1 MQFIIIKLN
10 KQSWYPISLQVAKVN
25 CLRIFQISV
34 REDEQ
39 ILRIAYSNTTE
50 KLLACDF
57 EKTSHETEVL
67 LFITV
72 FKSTQ
77 PVSMFLVSFLTCFF

>member
-10 KQSWYPISLQVAKVN
+10 KQSWCPIGLQVAKVN
-25 CLRIFQISV
+25 CLRIFQISI

-39 ILRIAYSNTTE
+39 ILRVVYSNTTE

-57 EKTSHETEVL
+57 EKISNETEVL

-72 FKSTQ
+72 FKSA
-77 PVSMFLVSFLTCFF
+77 